1 MIKLKKINGMKT
13 VFIIQLVLIFYSTV
27 THSQKETITYGGV
40 KYYTEINEN
49 KDRLILNGIGIREK
63 YFFDLYVCGLY
74 LEKKITDENEIIL
87 TDKSMVISIRIIST
101 KVNKRVFLEAVNEG
115 FKKSNYGRV
124 SKDQI
129 LKFSNSFKEEFKVG
143 DKIQLRYHPEI
154 GLIIEKN
161 GEEIGLIKGVD
172 FKRALFGIWLGKN
185 PADSNL
191 KLKLLGK

>member
-1 MIKLKKINGMKT
+1 MKT
-13 VFIIQLVLIFYSTV
+13 AFIISLVLVFYSTV
-27 THSQKETITYGGV
+27 LHSQKETITYGGV
-40 KYYTEINEN
+40 KYYAEIKEN
-49 KDRLILNGIGIREK
+49 KDRLILNGLGIREK

-74 LEKKITDENEIIL
+74 LEKKTMDENEIIQS
-87 TDKSMVISIRIIST
+87 DKPMVISIRIIST
-101 KVNKRVFLEAVNEG
+101 KVNKNVFLEAVNEG
-115 FKKSNYGRV
+115 FSKSNYGKV

-129 LKFSNSFKEEFKVG
+129 LKFSNSFKDEFKLG
-143 DKIQLRYHPEI
+143 DKIQLRYHPEN

>member
-1 MIKLKKINGMKT
+1 MFKLKKINNMKT
-13 VFIIQLVLIFYSTV
+13 AFIISLVLVFYSTV
-27 THSQKETITYGGV
+27 LHSQKETITYGGV
-40 KYYTEINEN
+40 KYYTEIKEN
-49 KDRLILNGIGIREK
+49 KDRLILNGLGIREK

-74 LEKKITDENEIIL
+74 LEKKTMDENEIIQS
-87 TDKSMVISIRIIST
+87 DKPMVISIRIIST
-101 KVNKRVFLEAVNEG
+101 KVNKNVFLEAVNEG
-115 FKKSNYGRV
+115 FSKSNYGKV

-129 LKFSNSFKEEFKVG
+129 LKFCNSFKDEFKLG
-143 DKIQLRYHPEI
+143 DKIQLRYHPEN